1 MGRRKIHE
9 ELRKSCS
16 LPHIRVTEKEYET
29 VTRMAEE
36 RELNITDF
44 LRILIFRRLPKHRLK
59 KLQLVDTKVVAE
71 LSRQGANLRNLYNSY
86 GKSETFDSNASY
98 EILSHIDETV
108 LSIKRVYD
116 EYYSRVF
123 GVSDE

>member
-1 MGRRKIHE
+1 MGRPKMHE

-16 LPHIRVTEKEYET
+16 LPHIRVTKQEYET

-36 RELNITDF
+36 RDLCVTDF
-44 LRILIFRRLPKHRLK
+44 LRVLILRRLPKHRLK

-86 GKSETFDSNASY
+86 GKSDIFDSNASY

-116 EYYSRVF
+116 EYYLRVF
-123 GVSDE
+123 GGADE